1 MDVNAG
7 LSVTRGLREGKAIIV
22 SNRSSHN
29 GGSVSLDDSPIE
41 IVGLPPIQ
49 QSSTEEEEYRE
60 GEFANVER
68 VECVHA
74 PLACVERES

>member
-29 GGSVSLDDSPIE
+29 GGSCSLDDSPIE

-49 QSSTEEEEYRE
+49 QSSEEEEYRE
-60 GEFANVER
+60 GEFASMEG
-68 VECVHA
+68 VECIPA
-74 PLACVERES
+74 PLVCVWRES